1 MEKGSQFPKIS
12 MSELEK
18 KVLGSNSP
26 TAIRISH
33 VSPDLKVAKEI
44 VVSSPFYQ
52 KIKLKNHH
60 NKCDCQYH
68 RMKKYQETAAKARV
82 STNVAPSAS
91 HHCKENQ
98 CQEIKSKER
107 KGE

>member
-1 MEKGSQFPKIS
+1 MEKASQLPKIS

-18 KVLGSNSP
+18 KVLSSHSP

-60 NKCDCQYH
+60 NKCNCQH
-68 RMKKYQETAAKARV
+68 LHTKKCSEGALKVRV
-82 STNVAPSAS
+82 STDAAPPAYK
-91 HHCKENQ
+91 HPCKENTYQ
-98 CQEIKSKER
+98 AIKSK
-107 KGE
+107 